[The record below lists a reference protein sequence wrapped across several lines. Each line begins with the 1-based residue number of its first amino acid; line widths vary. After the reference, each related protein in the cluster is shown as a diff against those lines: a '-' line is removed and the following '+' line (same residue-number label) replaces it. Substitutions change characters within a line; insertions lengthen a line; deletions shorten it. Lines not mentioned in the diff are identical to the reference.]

1 MEPSKDSSESSECS
15 PRSTPP
21 PKSSE
26 DNLKI
31 SLNQVI
37 GPELEGIL
45 STEKVEQDRSPY
57 CEEQINA
64 SSRTEYFSLP
74 ATPIFRS
81 LAEEIP
87 SPKFSESEKSFL
99 RKTLGV
105 ESPSINSTVHE
116 SPPL

>member
-45 STEKVEQDRSPY
+45 STEKVEQGNIY
-57 CEEQINA
+57 VL
-64 SSRTEYFSLP
+64 YLSL
-74 ATPIFRS
+74 IS
-81 LAEEIP
+81 MYQNL
-87 SPKFSESEKSFL
+87 
-99 RKTLGV
+99 
-105 ESPSINSTVHE
+105 
-116 SPPL
+116 